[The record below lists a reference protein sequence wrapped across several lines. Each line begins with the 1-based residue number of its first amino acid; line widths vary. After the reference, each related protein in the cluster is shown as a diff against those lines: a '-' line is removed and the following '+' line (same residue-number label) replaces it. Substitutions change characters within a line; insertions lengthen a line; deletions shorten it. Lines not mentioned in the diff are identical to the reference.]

1 MIHRDDVASALEAV
15 MLRGDPGR
23 TYNAVDDEPVLQG
36 AFLEFLARETGLPL
50 PPVAEP
56 MAGPST
62 RKRGT
67 THKRVSNR
75 RLSEEL
81 GWKPQFPSYRE
92 GYAADIAACV
102 AHPGAVWPSGAD
114 RPMMGP

>member
-1 MIHRDDVASALEAV
+1 
-15 MLRGDPGR
+15 
-23 TYNAVDDEPVLQG
+23 
-36 AFLEFLARETGLPL
+36 
-50 PPVAEP
+50 

>member
-15 MLRGDPGR
+15 ILRGDPGR
-23 TYNAVDDEPVLQG
+23 IYNAVDDEPILQG
-36 AFLEFLARETGLPL
+36 TFLEFLARETGLPL

-81 GWKPQFPSYRE
+81 GWKPRFPSYRE

-102 AHPGAVWPSGAD
+102 ANPGAVWPSGAD
-114 RPMMGP
+114 RPILSP